1 VPPAFHPDI
10 EVFGGET
17 VGRLRLN
24 RPDRLNALTSPVMS
38 AVIEAAEWF
47 DTQTRIRA
55 VVISGAGDSFC
66 AGFDAAEFASLRGFE
81 DAVPVFRLGARLVD
95 TVEVMRPV
103 TVAALHGNVVGGGV
117 ALAAACDLR
126 IAADDTVFS
135 IPEVDLGIPLLWD
148 AIPRLV
154 REIGPTRT
162 KELVMTCRPF
172 RAVEAERMGFL
183 NHIVPA
189 TEVMTAAD
197 KLAGEIAAR
206 PPMPVEMTKRQVAA
220 TLNGEVSPVD
230 EEAFRKVLT
239 DPDCLEQRAG
249 YLRRFAT

>member
-1 VPPAFHPDI
+1 V
-10 EVFGGET
+10 
-17 VGRLRLN
+17 
-24 RPDRLNALTSPVMS
+24 
-38 AVIEAAEWF
+38 
-47 DTQTRIRA
+47 
-55 VVISGAGDSFC
+55 
-66 AGFDAAEFASLRGFE
+66 AEFASLRGCE
-81 DAVPVFRLGARLVD
+81 DAAPVFRLGARLVD

-148 AIPRLV
+148 AIPLLV

-189 TEVMTAAD
+189 TEVMTAAE

-220 TLNGEVSPVD
+220 ALSGEVSPVD